1 MAKSLSQTGG
11 FVGLEPI
18 HETII
23 YGDEEFDVYFKDRT
37 APERD
42 ADSKYLEQFPENSRE
57 QTCQLLSRVLHEDG
71 PDSPIISYDRASQM
85 RDTLLTAIL
94 GAWMRVLNGPKA

>member
-11 FVGLEPI
+11 FVGREPI
-18 HETII
+18 HEEII
-23 YGDEEFDVYFKDRT
+23 YNGEPVDIYFKDQN
-37 APERD
+37 AEERD
-42 ADSKYLEQFPENSRE
+42 ATGEHVKQFPERSRA
-57 QTCQLLSRVLHEDG
+57 QMCQLLSRVLHEDG
-71 PDSPIISYDRASQM
+71 PDSPIISYERASQM